1 MPRKALFLVLVVLS
15 TAFILEHA
23 YYGIH
28 AALRFSSNRKEISLN
43 KKIQAYVATMDAN
56 LKTKIIRKEIGVI
69 RSFRENE
76 FNLVSAS
83 LSHVPENDQNRFSI
97 MRLEGEQKQA
107 DKLKSQGIDLLA
119 LDRAQKATLALF
131 GSPSF
136 YLKLIRKFYGIILFD
151 EETAAYYFVADK
163 AAIKAYS
170 KE

>member
-1 MPRKALFLVLVVLS
+1 
-15 TAFILEHA
+15 
-23 YYGIH
+23 
-28 AALRFSSNRKEISLN
+28 
-43 KKIQAYVATMDAN
+43 
-56 LKTKIIRKEIGVI
+56 
-69 RSFRENE
+69 
-76 FNLVSAS
+76 
-83 LSHVPENDQNRFSI
+83 